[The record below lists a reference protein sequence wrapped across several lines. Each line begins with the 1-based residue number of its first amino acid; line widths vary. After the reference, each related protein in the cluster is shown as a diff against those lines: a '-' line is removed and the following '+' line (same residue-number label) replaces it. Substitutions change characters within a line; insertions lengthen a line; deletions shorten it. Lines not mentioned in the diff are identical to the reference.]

1 MMPTLTEINQG
12 GARAY
17 RTREEAARLLE
28 ELRAAYRDLSVPE
41 RSQIKNHIAKVAT
54 VQAATEKDWT

>member
-1 MMPTLTEINQG
+1 MMPTLTELNQC

-28 ELRAAYRDLSVPE
+28 ELRAAYWDFSSPE
-41 RSQIKNHIAKVAT
+41 RSQIKNHIVKIAN
-54 VQAATEKDWT
+54 VQSATEKDWK